1 MKRCLRMWGAVLA
14 CLLLAGSL
22 SAGDVKNVIWIIG
35 DGMGPEAMGFFMQG
49 VRYGGLDEYP
59 DKVSNLERL
68 MQGAQWGLFFNN
80 TYDTVV
86 TDSAASGT
94 QMATGRFSRPESIGV
109 DYNGQPAETLLELA
123 RKQGKAIGIVSDAY
137 VTDATPAA
145 FTAHVP
151 NRNEKMEIARQLIAF
166 GPEVILGGGMKY
178 FSTGENKK
186 LLRQAKKQGYRVVE
200 NKKELAAVK
209 SGKVLGLFAE
219 QALPISVEMHRYP
232 KIPSL
237 TEQTQKA
244 IELLSQNKNG
254 FVLVVEAG
262 KIDWA
267 AHANDAGAWFH
278 EMKTLDNLLGYIKA
292 YADKNGETLV
302 YLNADHDTGLG
313 AFTYRHLG
321 KEKAMQKTAQG
332 EVLYGGDVDYAS
344 FATFRQ
350 FAKQKLCLY
359 YLEMELKQM
368 KPEQLTPEYLQK
380 RLSEAMGFEV
390 DITQFENPSDI
401 SGLFKQLNETRGIVW
416 ATPTHSS
423 APILSVAYGPQADEF
438 TGVYHNTDILPRMKT
453 ALGWTDEK

>member
-1 MKRCLRMWGAVLA
+1 MKKIFRAFGLLAA
-14 CLLLAGSL
+14 CLFLAGTL
-22 SAGDVKNVIWIIG
+22 QAGDVKNVIWIIG

-49 VRYGGLDEYP
+49 VRYGGLKDYP
-59 DKVSNLERL
+59 ESVSHLERF

-86 TDSAASGT
+86 TDSAAAGT
-94 QMATGRFSRPESIGV
+94 QMATGHLSRPESVGV
-109 DYNGQPAETLLELA
+109 DYNGQSVENLLELA
-123 RKQGKAIGIVSDAY
+123 RKQGKAVGVISDAY

-145 FTAHVP
+145 FTAHVK
-151 NRNEKMEIARQLIAF
+151 NRSEKREIARQMIDF

-186 LLRQAKKQGYRVVE
+186 LLREAKKKGYRVAA

-219 QALPISVEMHRYP
+219 ESLPMSVEMHRYP
-232 KIPSL
+232 NVPTL

-244 IELLSQNKNG
+244 VELLSKNENG
-254 FVLVVEAG
+254 FVLIVEAG

-267 AHANDAGAWFH
+267 AHSNDAGAWFY
-278 EMKTLDNLLGYIKA
+278 EMKTLDNLLGYVQA

-313 AFTYRHLG
+313 AFAYRHLG
-321 KEKAMQKTAQG
+321 KQKAMKKTAQG
-332 EVLYGGDVDYAS
+332 EVLYGGDADYAS

-350 FAKQKLCLY
+350 LEKQQSSLY

-368 KPEQLTPEYLQK
+368 PADQLTPEYLQK
-380 RLSEAMGFEV
+380 RLSEALGEEV
-390 DITQFENPSDI
+390 DIAEFENLTDV
-401 SGLFKQLNETRGIVW
+401 SGLFKQINESRGLVW
-416 ATPTHSS
+416 ATMNHSS
-423 APILSVAYGPQADEF
+423 APILSAAYGPQADEF
-438 TGVYHNTDILPRMKT
+438 TGVYHNTDILPRFKQ
-453 ALGWTDEK
+453 ALGWSEK